1 MKVAL
6 FGGTGF
12 VGSYITD
19 KLIESGHVPRILVR
33 EGSIQKVSSP
43 DKCEIVEGDIAD
55 TNSILDVIKGVDAVI
70 YTIGIIR
77 EIVRADVTY
86 ENLHFEGA
94 LNCVDMAEEYGVKR
108 FILMSANGVSPNM
121 NLASALFSSAE
132 FRIAG
137 TTVSRQ
143 GAYVAQIDT
152 VEKRLHNTG
161 E

>member
-33 EGSIQKVSSP
+33 EGSLQKVSSLG
-43 DKCEIVEGDIAD
+43 KCEIVEGDISD

-77 EIVRADVTY
+77 EFVRADVTY
-86 ENLHFEGA
+86 DNLHFEGA
-94 LNCVDMAEEYGVKR
+94 LNCVDMAA
-108 FILMSANGVSPNM
+108 IISNGKV
-121 NLASALFSSAE
+121 
-132 FRIAG
+132 
-137 TTVSRQ
+137 
-143 GAYVAQIDT
+143 VAQGTPANLIQNINA
-152 VEKRLHNTG
+152 KNAYFG
-161 E
+161 ESFKIN